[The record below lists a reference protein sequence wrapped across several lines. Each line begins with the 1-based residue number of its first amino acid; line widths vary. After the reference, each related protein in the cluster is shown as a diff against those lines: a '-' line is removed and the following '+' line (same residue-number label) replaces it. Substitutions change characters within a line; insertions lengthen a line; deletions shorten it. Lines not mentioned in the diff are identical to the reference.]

1 MGNRTDR
8 SRDLFAGVAALT
20 VALASHP
27 ARADVPDVAARVQEQ
42 WKVAGARTNAVATRF
57 VFDDETILVPIP
69 PEADDHESACTH
81 VAIVGARG
89 LSFRARLSDAP
100 MDPLLP
106 PEPTAR
112 ASSTAGVL
120 ELRRCD
126 TRRPAVRHVVVTA
139 EAGRGTVEVIVGHSD
154 RPLPSLASIV
164 PERTGGVL
172 PPPPEAGSLPP
183 LVPHDKRADAAEV
196 RARRDGANVRER
208 TRVRSGDDG
217 GGEEELDLDEG
228 CHRIEVFGREL
239 ARERPGRRFRLDI
252 DAELRDGEHLLARD
266 RTEAPDAR
274 LETCVGSPTRVS
286 LSFAGSPPHS
296 EVLVTRG
303 TWPLPA
309 RLPPL
314 WGPATRSKMA
324 RVMFL
329 RHVAVP
335 ADDPV
340 YLVQGATGTT
350 PVPLS
355 VEPGACYVAV
365 VGLARG
371 HARQLQLRALVGARE
386 STDERGAAEEAAL
399 SAFCVRAHESVRLEV
414 LARGTGV
421 SWGLALFRVKS
432 GIWEAGR

>member
-1 MGNRTDR
+1 MAGGRT
-8 SRDLFAGVAALT
+8 AA
-20 VALASHP
+20 
-27 ARADVPDVAARVQEQ
+27 VP
-42 WKVAGARTNAVATRF
+42 TRF

-69 PEADDHESACTH
+69 PEPDEARSECTQ
-81 VAIVGARG
+81 VAVIGARG

-126 TRRPAVRHVVVTA
+126 RARPAVRHVVITA
-139 EAGRGTVEVIVGHSD
+139 EGGRGALEVVVGRSD
-154 RPLPSLASIV
+154 RPLPSLASVI
-164 PERTGGVL
+164 PERTGGAI
-172 PPPPEAGSLPP
+172 PPPPETGMLPP
-183 LVPHDKRADAAEV
+183 LVSQDNRAEAAEV
-196 RARRDGANVRER
+196 RARREGASVRA
-208 TRVRSGDDG
+208 RVRARAGDEG
-217 GGEEELDLDEG
+217 TGEEDIELEEG

-239 ARERPGRRFRLDI
+239 MRERPGRRFRLDV
-252 DAELRDGEHLLARD
+252 DAELRDGDQLLARD

-274 LETCVGSPTRVS
+274 LETCVGGPTSVT
-286 LSFAGSPPHS
+286 LLYGGTPPHS
-296 EVLVTRG
+296 EVIVTRS

-314 WGPATRSKMA
+314 WGPAARSKMA

-340 YLVQGATGTT
+340 YLTQGSSGTT

-355 VEPGACYVAV
+355 VETGGCYVAV
-365 VGLARG
+365 VGVARG
-371 HARQLQLRALVGARE
+371 HARQLQLRTLVGARE

-399 SAFCVRAHESVRLEV
+399 TAFCVRAHETARFEV
-414 LARGTGV
+414 LARGSGV
-421 SWGLALFRVKS
+421 SWGLALFRLKS
-432 GIWEAGR
+432 GVWEAGR